1 MTTPSKLA
9 PGDLVRR
16 RGDASAPVFT
26 FVGRHGS
33 YCRCQCD
40 RYAGLDGPDDAGLV
54 DVSEWDMARKYERV
68 ITDSPHVR

>member
-1 MTTPSKLA
+1 MTTPRKLA

-16 RGDASAPVFT
+16 RGDASAPVFR
-26 FVGRHGS
+26 FVRHLGK

-68 ITDSPHVR
+68 VTDSPHVR